1 MLSNC
6 IAVDRLIFFQQV
18 PLTFVLIPNKLM
30 TDSVL
35 DEGEGGGVAGENA
48 REGEEEHL
56 EDSLAVWEGQ
66 EGEDMDLLM
75 VHVPGSGIITS
86 HSPATSPKVS
96 SETGLHK
103 E

>member
-1 MLSNC
+1 MLSHC
-6 IAVDRLIFFQQV
+6 SAVDTLIFFQQV

-30 TDSVL
+30 TDTVL

-66 EGEDMDLLM
+66 EGEDILM
-75 VHVPGSGIITS
+75 VHVPGGGIITS
-86 HSPATSPKVS
+86 NSPATSPKVS
-96 SETGLHK
+96 SAGLHK